1 MALQAG
7 KRLFTV
13 SEYYQMA
20 QVGIFSEDDR
30 VELLEGEIIEMSPI
44 SSRHASC
51 VDRLTRLF
59 SQRVGEHAIVRVQN
73 PVRLSEHSEPE
84 PDLTLLK
91 PRADFYSTAHPQPED
106 VLLVIEVCET
116 SADLDRR
123 VKLPLYAQAGIPEA
137 WLIDVAQ
144 EQIEVYRV
152 PSVQGYGETQTLTR
166 GQTLR
171 APLIPTI
178 ELIELKVE
186 EMLG

>member
-1 MALQAG
+1 MAIQAV

-13 SEYYQMA
+13 SEYRQMA

-30 VELLEGEIIEMSPI
+30 VELLAGEIIEMSPI

-51 VDRLTRLF
+51 VTRLNYLLQDRAKGRALV
-59 SQRVGEHAIVRVQN
+59 SVQN
-73 PVRLSEHSEPE
+73 PIRLSDYSEPQ
-84 PDLTLLK
+84 PDVALLV
-91 PRADFYSTAHPQPED
+91 PRANFYRDAHPTPRD

-116 SADLDRR
+116 SGEFDRR
-123 VKLPLYAQAGIPEA
+123 VKLPLYAKAGIPEV
-137 WLIDVAQ
+137 WLIDAAQ
-144 EQIEVYRV
+144 EQIEVYHA

-171 APLIPTI
+171 AQLIP